1 MTTHLTTREC
11 YALAFILAVTS
22 LGLFLP
28 AINQPESYHHF
39 ADQRAWI
46 GIPHFADVVSNLI
59 FMAAGAIGL
68 YRLKVFCSA
77 QGRTSLPL
85 LIFFT
90 GLLLTGPGSAYYHWS
105 PNAHTILVDRL
116 PMVIA
121 FAGIIGTFLAQRVS
135 ARAGLFGLMASL
147 AIGGAGLAISAV
159 SGNLALYLALQFGGL
174 TGLILGL
181 LFFKNRDDGYPWWA
195 LIGWYV
201 LAKALELGD
210 HVIWDLTQHLVSGHT
225 LKHLA
230 AGMSG
235 LVLLRVLSV
244 TSSRVRFIDAQI
256 DAKT

>member
-1 MTTHLTTREC
+1 MNTHLTTQERC
-11 YALAFILAVTS
+11 ALAFILAVTC

-28 AINQPESYHHF
+28 AIYQPENYHHF

-68 YRLKVFCSA
+68 YRLKVFSYA
-77 QGRTSLPL
+77 QDSIRLPL
-85 LIFFT
+85 MIFFT

-105 PNAHTILVDRL
+105 PNVHTILVDRL

-121 FAGIIGTFLAQRVS
+121 FAGIIGTFLARRVS
-135 ARAGLFGLMASL
+135 VRAGLVGLMASL

-181 LFFKNRDDGYPWWA
+181 RFFKNCDDGYPWRA

-201 LAKALELGD
+201 LAKMLELGD

-244 TSSRVRFIDAQI
+244 TSGQVPFVDAHTA
-256 DAKT
+256 AKT